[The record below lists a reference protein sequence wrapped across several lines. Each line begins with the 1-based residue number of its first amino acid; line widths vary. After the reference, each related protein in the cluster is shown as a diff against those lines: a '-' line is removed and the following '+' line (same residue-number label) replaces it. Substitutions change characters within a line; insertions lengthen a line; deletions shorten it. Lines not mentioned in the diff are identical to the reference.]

1 MKIVAIKIKN
11 YRLFEDIEIKNI
23 PPLCVIIGANGTGK
37 STLFDVFGFLRDA
50 LKNNIRQAL
59 QIRGGFNEVVTRGKE
74 KEDIEVELKF
84 RMKILET
91 ERLVTYSL
99 IIGQDQKRPV
109 VKREILRYKRGEHGK
124 PFHFLD
130 FQNGKGYAIINEEDF
145 EQADEELEREEQQLE
160 SSDILAIKG
169 LGQFQR
175 FKAASAFRSLIENW
189 HVSDFHISEA
199 RGSKDALYA
208 EHLSPTG
215 DNMAVVAQ
223 YIYQEHPEI
232 FDQILQRMQAR
243 VPGISKVEA
252 KNTED
257 GRLILKFQDQ
267 AFKDPFIDRYVSDGT
282 MKMFAYLILLFDPH
296 PHPLLCV
303 EEPENQLYPSLLHEL
318 AEEFASYAH
327 RGGQVFVSTHS
338 PDFLNAV
345 PLDSIFW
352 LIKEKGVTKIQKA
365 TDNETLKNLVAAGD
379 LPGYL
384 WNQGWFEGVTPW
396 WVTIWF
402 FYSKNLPLRT
412 F

>member
-1 MKIVAIKIKN
+1 MRIVYIKLKN
-11 YRLFEDIEIKNI
+11 YRVFEDIEIKDI
-23 PPLCVIIGANGTGK
+23 PAFCVLIGANGTGK
-37 STLFDVFGFLRDA
+37 STLFDMFGFLRDA

-59 QIRGGFNEVVTRGKE
+59 QVRGGFNEVVTRGKE
-74 KEDIEVELKF
+74 TQDIEIELKF
-84 RMKILET
+84 QINLLNK
-91 ERLVTYSL
+91 ERLVTYIL
-99 IIGQDQKRPV
+99 IIGKEGQRPV
-109 VKREILRYKRGEHGK
+109 IKREILRYKRGEYGS
-124 PFHFLD
+124 PYHFLD
-130 FQNGKGYAIINEEDF
+130 FQKGKGYAITNEEDF
-145 EQADEELEREEQQLE
+145 SQPDEDLQREEQQLQ
-160 SSDILAIKG
+160 SDDILAIKG

-189 HVSDFHISEA
+189 HVSDFQISEA

-223 YIYQEHPEI
+223 YIYQEYPEI
-232 FDQILQRMQAR
+232 FGQILERMKAR
-243 VPGISKVEA
+243 VPGISTVEA

-282 MKMFAYLILLFDPH
+282 MKMFAYLILLFDPQ

-303 EEPENQLYPSLLHEL
+303 EEPENQLYPTLLQEL
-318 AEEFASYAH
+318 AEEFASYAD

-352 LIKEKGVTKIQKA
+352 LIKEQGFTKIKKA
-365 TDNETLKNLVAAGD
+365 TDDETLKNLVAAGD
-379 LPGYL
+379 L
-384 WNQGWFEGVTPW
+384 
-396 WVTIWF
+396 
-402 FYSKNLPLRT
+402 
-412 F
+412 

>member
-11 YRLFEDIEIKNI
+11 YRAFENLEVKDV
-23 PPLCVIIGANGTGK
+23 PAFCVIIGANGTGK
-37 STLFDVFGFLRDA
+37 STLFDIFGFLRDA

-59 QIRGGFNEVVTRGKE
+59 QIRGGFNEVITRGKD
-74 KEDIEVELKF
+74 KEDIEIELKF

-91 ERLVTYSL
+91 ERLVTYVL
-99 IIGQDQKRPV
+99 IIGKEKGRPL

-130 FQNGKGYAIINEEDF
+130 FQKGKGYAIINEENF
-145 EQADEELEREEQQLE
+145 EQPDEELAREEQQLE

-189 HVSDFHISEA
+189 HVSDFHISDA
-199 RGSKDALYA
+199 RGSKDVSYA

-215 DNMAVVAQ
+215 DNMAIVAQ
-223 YIYQEHPEI
+223 YIYQEYPEI
-232 FDQILQRMQAR
+232 FQQILQRMQER

-252 KNTED
+252 KDTED

-282 MKMFAYLILLFDPH
+282 MKMFAYLILLFDPK

-352 LIKEKGVTKIQKA
+352 LTKEQGITKISRASHDKY
-365 TDNETLKNLVAAGD
+365 LRNLVEAGD

-384 WNQGWFEGVTPW
+384 WNQDLFRLQESSPHE
-396 WVTIWF
+396 
-402 FYSKNLPLRT
+402 L
-412 F
+412 

>member
-1 MKIVAIKIKN
+1 MKIVSIRIKN
-11 YRLFEDIEIKNI
+11 YRVFEDIEITTI
-23 PPLCVIIGANGTGK
+23 PSFCVIIGANGTGK
-37 STLFDVFGFLRDA
+37 STLFDIFGFLRDA

-59 QIRGGFNEVVTRGKE
+59 QVRGGFREVITRGKE
-74 KEDIEVELKF
+74 TEDIEIELKF
-84 RMKILET
+84 RMEILAT
-91 ERLVTYSL
+91 ERLVTYLL
-99 IIGQDQKRPV
+99 IIGQEGKKPV
-109 VKREILRYKRGEHGK
+109 IKREILRYKRGEYGS

-130 FQNGKGYAIINEEDF
+130 FHNGQGYAIRNEESF
-145 EQADEELEREEQQLE
+145 KSDEELEREEQQLE
-160 SSDILAIKG
+160 SADILAIKG

-175 FKAASAFRSLIENW
+175 FKAANAFRSLIENW
-189 HVSDFHISEA
+189 HVSDFHISDA

-215 DNMAVVAQ
+215 DNMAIVAK
-223 YIYQEHPEI
+223 YIYDEHQEI
-232 FDQILQRMQAR
+232 FRQILEKMKER
-243 VPGISKVEA
+243 VPGINQVEA
-252 KNTED
+252 ADTVD

-282 MKMFAYLILLFDPH
+282 IKMFAYLILLFDPK

-303 EEPENQLYPSLLHEL
+303 EEPENQLYPTLLREL

-352 LIKEKGVTKIQKA
+352 LTKIQGVTKVKKA
-365 TDNETLKNLVAAGD
+365 ADHEVLRNLIAAGD

-384 WNQGWFEGVTPW
+384 WNEGWFEGVAP
-396 WVTIWF
+396 
-402 FYSKNLPLRT
+402 
-412 F
+412 

>member
-1 MKIVAIKIKN
+1 MKLLSIKIKN
-11 YRLFEDIEIKNI
+11 YRVFEKLEIKNI
-23 PPLCVIIGANGTGK
+23 PAFFVVVGANGTGK
-37 STLFDVFGFLRDA
+37 STLFDIFGFIHDA
-50 LKNNIRQAL
+50 LTNNIRQAL
-59 QIRGGFNEVVTRGKE
+59 QVRGGFNEVITRGKE
-74 KEDIEVELKF
+74 QEDIEIELQF
-84 RMKILET
+84 RMKILDT
-91 ERLVTYSL
+91 ERLVSYIL
-99 IIGQDQKRPV
+99 IIGQEKRRPFI
-109 VKREILRYKRGEHGK
+109 KREIMRYKRGKYGK

-130 FQNGKGYAIINEEDF
+130 FEQGKGYAIINEENF
-145 EQADEELEREEQQLE
+145 EQADKELQREEQELE
-160 SSDILAIKG
+160 SSENLAIKG

-189 HVSDFHISEA
+189 HVSDFHINEA

-215 DNMAVVAQ
+215 DNMALVAQ

-232 FDQILQRMQAR
+232 FEKILQRMQER

-257 GRLILKFQDQ
+257 GRLILKFQDE

-282 MKMFAYLILLFDPH
+282 MKMFAYLILLFDPK

-345 PLDSIFW
+345 PLESIFW
-352 LIKEKGVTKIQKA
+352 LTKKHGITKFSRA
-365 TDNETLKNLVAAGD
+365 KDDPTLVNLVKAGD

-384 WNQGWFEGVTPW
+384 WSQGWFQGVAP
-396 WVTIWF
+396 
-402 FYSKNLPLRT
+402 
-412 F
+412 

>member
-1 MKIVAIKIKN
+1 MKIVFIRIKN
-11 YRLFEDIEIKNI
+11 YRLFKSIEINHI
-23 PPLCVIIGANGTGK
+23 PAFCVIIGANGTGK
-37 STLFDVFGFLRDA
+37 STLFDVFEFLRDA

-59 QIRGGFNEVVTRGKE
+59 QVRGGFNEVVTRGQE
-74 KEDIEVELKF
+74 QEDIEIELKF
-84 RMKILET
+84 RMEILGN
-91 ERLVTYSL
+91 ERLVTYIL
-99 IIGQDQKRPV
+99 IVGQEKRRPV
-109 VKREILRYKRGEHGK
+109 VKREILRYKRGEHGQL
-124 PFHFLD
+124 FHFID
-130 FQNGKGYAIINEEDF
+130 FQNGKGYAIINEEYF
-145 EQADEELEREEQQLE
+145 SQADEDLKPQEQQLE

-175 FKAASAFRSLIENW
+175 FKAASALRSFIENW

-215 DNMAVVAQ
+215 DNMAVFAQ

-232 FDQILQRMQAR
+232 FEQILQRMKER
-243 VPGISKVEA
+243 VPGISQVKA

-257 GRLILKFQDQ
+257 GRLILKFQDE

-282 MKMFAYLILLFDPH
+282 MKMFAYLLLLFDPK

-338 PDFLNAV
+338 PEFLNAV
-345 PLDSIFW
+345 PLESIFW
-352 LIKEKGVTKIQKA
+352 LTKEQGIAKISKA
-365 TDNETLKNLVAAGD
+365 IDDEILINLFKAGD

-384 WNQGWFEGVTPW
+384 WNQGWFKGVAP
-396 WVTIWF
+396 
-402 FYSKNLPLRT
+402 
-412 F
+412 

>member
-1 MKIVAIKIKN
+1 M
-11 YRLFEDIEIKNI
+11 
-23 PPLCVIIGANGTGK
+23 IGANGTGK

-59 QIRGGFNEVVTRGKE
+59 QIRGGFTEVITRGKE
-74 KEDIEVELKF
+74 HEDIEIELKF
-84 RMKILET
+84 RMKISET
-91 ERLVTYSL
+91 ERLVTYIL
-99 IIGQDQKRPV
+99 IVGQEKRKPV
-109 VKREILRYKRGEHGK
+109 VKREVLRYKRGEHGK

-130 FQNGKGYAIINEEDF
+130 FQTGKGYAIINEEDF
-145 EQADEELEREEQQLE
+145 QQSDEDLQREEQQLE

-223 YIYQEHPEI
+223 YIYQEHPSI
-232 FDQILQRMQAR
+232 FNTILERMKRR

-252 KNTED
+252 RGTED
-257 GRLILKFQDQ
+257 GRLILKFQDK

-282 MKMFAYLILLFDPH
+282 MKMFAYLTLLFDPK

-303 EEPENQLYPSLLHEL
+303 EEPENQLYPTLLREL
-318 AEEFASYAH
+318 AEEFAQYAQ

-345 PLDSIFW
+345 PLESIFW
-352 LIKEKGVTKIQKA
+352 LVKEQGITKVA
-365 TDNETLKNLVAAGD
+365 RASEHEHLVNLVAAGD

-384 WNQGWFEGVTPW
+384 WNQGWFEGVAP
-396 WVTIWF
+396 
-402 FYSKNLPLRT
+402 
-412 F
+412 

>member
-1 MKIVAIKIKN
+1 MKIIAIKIKN
-11 YRLFEDIEIKNI
+11 YRLFESLEIKNI
-23 PPLCVIIGANGTGK
+23 PAFCVIIGANGTGK
-37 STLFDVFGFLRDA
+37 STLFDIFGFLRDA

-59 QIRGGFNEVVTRGKE
+59 QVRGGFNEVVTRGKE
-74 KEDIEVELKF
+74 NEDIKIELKF

-91 ERLVTYSL
+91 ERLVTYL
-99 IIGQDQKRPV
+99 LVIGQENKRPV
-109 VKREILRYKRGEHGK
+109 IRREILRYKRGEYGS
-124 PFHFLD
+124 PYHFLD
-130 FQNGKGYAIINEEDF
+130 FRKGTGYAIINEENF
-145 EQADEELEREEQQLE
+145 EQTDEELEREEQQLE
-160 SSDILAIKG
+160 SQDILAIKG

-223 YIYQEHPEI
+223 YIHQEHPEI
-232 FDQILQRMQAR
+232 FQQILDKMRDR
-243 VPGISKVEA
+243 VPGVSEVEA

-257 GRLILKFQDQ
+257 GRLILRFQDQ

-282 MKMFAYLILLFDPH
+282 MKMFAYLILLFDPK

-303 EEPENQLYPSLLHEL
+303 EEPENQLYHTLLHQL
-318 AEEFASYAH
+318 AEEFVSYAD

-345 PLDSIFW
+345 PLKSIFW
-352 LIKEKGVTKIQKA
+352 LIKEEGITKIYQA
-365 TDNETLKNLVAAGD
+365 SDQEVVKNLVDAGD

-384 WNQGWFEGVTPW
+384 WSQGWFAGVSP
-396 WVTIWF
+396 
-402 FYSKNLPLRT
+402 
-412 F
+412 

>member
-1 MKIVAIKIKN
+1 MKIISITIKN
-11 YRLFEDIEIKNI
+11 YRVFENLKIEKI
-23 PPLCVIIGANGTGK
+23 PAFFVVVGANGTGK
-37 STLFDVFGFLRDA
+37 STLFDIFGFIHDA

-59 QIRGGFNEVVTRGKE
+59 QVRGGFNEVITRGKE
-74 KEDIEVELKF
+74 QEDIEIELQF
-84 RMKILET
+84 RMKILGT
-91 ERLVTYSL
+91 QRLVTY
-99 IIGQDQKRPV
+99 IIKIGQENRRPFI
-109 VKREILRYKRGEHGK
+109 KREILRYKRGKEGK

-130 FQNGKGYAIINEEDF
+130 FKKGKGDAIINEEEFDQP
-145 EQADEELEREEQQLE
+145 ETKLEREKQELD

-189 HVSDFHISEA
+189 HVSDFHINEA

-215 DNMAVVAQ
+215 DNMALVAQ

-232 FDQILQRMQAR
+232 FEEILQRMQQR

-282 MKMFAYLILLFDPH
+282 MKMFAYLILLFDPK

-345 PLDSIFW
+345 PLESIFW
-352 LIKEKGVTKIQKA
+352 LTKEHGITKFSRA
-365 TDNETLKNLVAAGD
+365 EDDPTLVNLVQAGD

-384 WNQGWFEGVTPW
+384 WSQGWFEGVAP
-396 WVTIWF
+396 
-402 FYSKNLPLRT
+402 
-412 F
+412 

>member
-1 MKIVAIKIKN
+1 VKIVSIKIKN
-11 YRLFEDIEIKNI
+11 YRLFESLEIKNI
-23 PPLCVIIGANGTGK
+23 PAFCVIIGANGTGK
-37 STLFDVFGFLRDA
+37 STLFDIFGFLRDA

-59 QIRGGFNEVVTRGKE
+59 QIRGGYNEVVTRGKE
-74 KEDIEVELKF
+74 QEDIEIELKF
-84 RMKILET
+84 RMKILEV

-99 IIGQDQKRPV
+99 ILGQDNKRPV
-109 VKREILRYKRGEHGK
+109 IRREILRYKRGEFGS
-124 PFHFLD
+124 PYHFLD
-130 FQNGKGYAIINEEDF
+130 FKNGKGYAITNEENF
-145 EQADEELEREEQQLE
+145 EQTEEQLDREEQQLE
-160 SSDILAIKG
+160 AQDILAIKG

-189 HVSDFHISEA
+189 HVSDFHISDA

-223 YIYQEHPEI
+223 YIFQNYPEI
-232 FDQILQRMQAR
+232 FDNILDKMKAR
-243 VPGISKVEA
+243 VPGISQVSA
-252 KNTED
+252 KETED

-282 MKMFAYLILLFDPH
+282 MKMFAYLILLFDPK

-303 EEPENQLYPSLLHEL
+303 EEPENQLYPSLLREL
-318 AEEFASYAH
+318 AEEFASYAN

-345 PLDSIFW
+345 PLKSIFW
-352 LIKEKGVTKIQKA
+352 LSKERGITKISKA
-365 TDNETLKNLVAAGD
+365 ADNDTLNNLVEAGD

-384 WNQGWFEGVTPW
+384 WNQGWFEGVAP
-396 WVTIWF
+396 
-402 FYSKNLPLRT
+402 
-412 F
+412 

>member
-1 MKIVAIKIKN
+1 MKIVSIKIKN

-23 PPLCVIIGANGTGK
+23 PDFCVIIGANGTGK

-59 QIRGGFNEVVTRGKE
+59 QVRGGFHEVVSRGKE
-74 KEDIEVELKF
+74 TEDIEITLQF
-84 RMKILET
+84 RMKIVAT
-91 ERLVTYSL
+91 ERIVTYVL
-99 IIGQDQKRPV
+99 IIGQEQKRPV
-109 VKREILRYKRGEHGK
+109 IKREILRYKRGEQGK

-130 FQNGKGYAIINEEDF
+130 FKYGKGYAITNEEDF
-145 EQADEELEREEQQLE
+145 SKPDEELQREEQQLE
-160 SSDILAIKG
+160 SNDILAIKG

-208 EHLSPTG
+208 EHLSVTG
-215 DNMAVVAQ
+215 DNMALVAQ
-223 YIYQEHPEI
+223 YIYQEHPSI
-232 FDQILQRMQAR
+232 FETILQRMQAR

-257 GRLILKFQDQ
+257 GRLVLKFQDE

-282 MKMFAYLILLFDPH
+282 MKMFAFLILLFDPK

-303 EEPENQLYPSLLHEL
+303 EEPENQLYPTLLHEL
-318 AEEFASYAH
+318 AEEFASYAQ
-327 RGGQVFVSTHS
+327 RGNGGQVFVSTHS
-338 PDFLNAV
+338 PYFLNAV

-352 LIKEKGVTKIQKA
+352 LIKEKGITKIKKA
-365 TDNETLKNLVAAGD
+365 SDNEILKNLVAAGD

-384 WNQGWFEGVTPW
+384 WNEGWFEGVAP
-396 WVTIWF
+396 
-402 FYSKNLPLRT
+402 
-412 F
+412 